1 MSIIIRK
8 FQGRD
13 KRFVRVDKK
22 LFLNEEFLVEIYFWW
37 IDVDFEGKFVC
48 DLYNSTSTF
57 IILIVLMILFFFSSF
72 DAKERRHF

>member
-13 KRFVRVDKK
+13 KRFVRVDKR

-57 IILIVLMILFFFSSF
+57 IILIVLMILFFSSF